1 MSDNKEITPGPPEGE
16 RIAKLLARAGIA
28 SRREVERMIEDG
40 RVKLDGVT
48 LTTAATII
56 PTLAGVTVDDKP
68 VAAPERTRLFA
79 FHKPPGLITAERDP
93 AGRPT
98 IYNALIN
105 ALPPGTSRQMPVGRL
120 DFSTEGLLLLTND
133 GEFKRQLELPA
144 TGVPR
149 TYRARVFGT
158 VTQTQLEE
166 LAEGVTVDG
175 MHYGR
180 IIADMERRTGRN
192 GWVEMTLT
200 EGKNREVRRVLEHL
214 GLEVSRL
221 IRTAY
226 GPFHLGELP
235 RGAAVE
241 IRNED
246 LERFRASLKGETYQ
260 PVPQV
265 RMAAAAAP
273 KRSAPI
279 QAPAVRA
286 APRPAPARINS
297 DDRPKYRPE
306 TVVDRRPARS
316 KPYTDA
322 AAKPADGKP
331 RRSKPY
337 AQAGAQG
344 DAPAMPGGR
353 RAPRKWG
360 IGASNDEGVKPA
372 PRSGGRGGDT
382 RSPHSSGPQSGPRTS
397 GPRSSGPRSSGP
409 GPSGPRPANP
419 RSGGPKRGDR

>member
-1 MSDNKEITPGPPEGE
+1 MPDNQDNSPAPHSAESAAPPSGE

-40 RVKLDGVT
+40 RVKLDGVI
-48 LTTAATII
+48 LTTPATIL
-56 PTLAGVTVDDKP
+56 TSLRGVTVDEKP

-98 IYNALIN
+98 IYNALVN
-105 ALPPGTSRQMPVGRL
+105 ALPPGAGRVMPVGRL

-192 GWVEMTLT
+192 GWVEMTLS

-241 IRNED
+241 IRKED
-246 LERFRASLKGETYQ
+246 LERFRASLKGDSGYQ
-260 PVPQV
+260 AVPQM
-265 RMAAAAAP
+265 RMPA
-273 KRSAPI
+273 SAPVRSSP
-279 QAPAVRA
+279 APRTPVREAPRAA
-286 APRPAPARINS
+286 APRPAAPRKITW
-297 DDRPKYRPE
+297 DKPKPRTE
-306 TVVDRRPARS
+306 AEGERRPARS
-316 KPYTDA
+316 KPYADA
-322 AAKPADGKP
+322 APAKGTEGKP
-331 RRSKPY
+331 RRTKPY
-337 AQAGAQG
+337 ATPATDTQGGA
-344 DAPAMPGGR
+344 GGR
-353 RAPRKWG
+353 RAPRKWQSAG
-360 IGASNDEGVKPA
+360 KDAEAANPA
-372 PRSGGRGGDT
+372 QRSGSRGGDNRGKDT
-382 RSPHSSGPQSGPRTS
+382 RPTGKPSGRPTGRPS
-397 GPRSSGPRSSGP
+397 GPRST
-409 GPSGPRPANP
+409 
-419 RSGGPKRGDR
+419 GPKRGDR